1 MFLSC
6 EKIIRV
12 LIYCLI
18 ALVIA
23 GLICVSTFLKFPS
36 TPHMASSS
44 IKSSSIESSSAVFET
59 TLRIL
64 KPELIDDVVADQ
76 TKSDSGT
83 LAAAL
88 MWTRKRESKL
98 YTQNSLL
105 RIEIQNLHK
114 KLEIRENKSRVQTP
128 ETKLSFCID
137 EGFEEVEM
145 ISRTGTIA
153 DLNSGKF
160 HFWICADSK
169 RLCGI
174 IRIHKEFG
182 CNEND
187 EFSKDP
193 LYSNF
198 VRTKIGPDEFVLGLE
213 GPELHSLTLM
223 LKYKG
228 NCTYDMPFE
237 VSTPGL
243 YHLNLVWLREH
254 YVGAQEGTVGWL
266 EGQAYKP
273 LGDNCFVNL
282 SITNDHMVADSIL
295 KQHHEKKNSANQ
307 LLPMCD
313 LRCPNYTY
321 IPGRWVYRKKKSSL
335 IFHRGPHPFYH
346 RKVTNTQLHTWIR
359 LEDFSWLPIN
369 CALPNFS
376 QAQILRSLVQKKI
389 LFEGDSHM
397 RMLYNSLLTFS
408 CGPQDEW
415 SGWESQCGGNCK
427 TQNLHQ
433 VCMEKDGTASSSA
446 YIKRSSNVTFF
457 NFGQHFCDG
466 DRHRTFQEYRLHV
479 DHIISKIGKM
489 TSREKSRLVWHETNM
504 MPFRTDTWIQAFG
517 DQRTNT
523 KILAYN
529 WYATKEMKKIGIP
542 IIPAFAQSLPLFSGS
557 RDMAHIPG
565 EFIAQSSLKFVFLF
579 ISQSDI
585 STHTI
590 PMTMFKT
597 TQYRT

>member
-1 MFLSC
+1 
-6 EKIIRV
+6 
-12 LIYCLI
+12 
-18 ALVIA
+18 
-23 GLICVSTFLKFPS
+23 
-36 TPHMASSS
+36 MASSS
-44 IKSSSIESSSAVFET
+44 IKSSSIESSSAVVET

-114 KLEIRENKSRVQTP
+114 KLEIRENKSSVQTP

-223 LKYKG
+223 IKYKG

-295 KQHHEKKNSANQ
+295 NSIMRKKIQQINYCPCVIFDVQITLTFLDGGCIEKKN
-307 LLPMCD
+307 
-313 LRCPNYTY
+313 
-321 IPGRWVYRKKKSSL
+321 
-335 IFHRGPHPFYH
+335 HR
-346 RKVTNTQLHTWIR
+346 
-359 LEDFSWLPIN
+359 
-369 CALPNFS
+369 
-376 QAQILRSLVQKKI
+376 
-389 LFEGDSHM
+389 
-397 RMLYNSLLTFS
+397 
-408 CGPQDEW
+408 
-415 SGWESQCGGNCK
+415 
-427 TQNLHQ
+427 
-433 VCMEKDGTASSSA
+433 
-446 YIKRSSNVTFF
+446 
-457 NFGQHFCDG
+457 
-466 DRHRTFQEYRLHV
+466 
-479 DHIISKIGKM
+479 
-489 TSREKSRLVWHETNM
+489 
-504 MPFRTDTWIQAFG
+504 
-517 DQRTNT
+517 
-523 KILAYN
+523 
-529 WYATKEMKKIGIP
+529 
-542 IIPAFAQSLPLFSGS
+542 
-557 RDMAHIPG
+557 
-565 EFIAQSSLKFVFLF
+565 
-579 ISQSDI
+579 
-585 STHTI
+585 
-590 PMTMFKT
+590 
-597 TQYRT
+597 